1 MNDTEQSQA
10 IMFEPTD
17 DLELRA
23 GRGVG
28 VGADNDLELHAGRG
42 AGARADNDLES
53 HAGRRAGVGA
63 EEGRGEQGRGED
75 PHAREPQS
83 RSTDSRAR
91 EPITFEQG
99 YEELKGIVARLDDP
113 ELPIHEMFE
122 GFRRGKGLEKTL
134 RAYLQER
141 EGELAELE
149 EGNNLVEFEVVA
161 PSRKDWR

>member
-1 MNDTEQSQA
+1 MSADATGGDGRSQA
-10 IMFEPTD
+10 IVFEPTD

-23 GRGVG
+23 GR
-28 VGADNDLELHAGRG
+28 N
-42 AGARADNDLES
+42 
-53 HAGRRAGVGA
+53 
-63 EEGRGEQGRGED
+63 EGPQE
-75 PHAREPQS
+75 RE
-83 RSTDSRAR
+83 R
-91 EPITFEQG
+91 ITFEQG

-149 EGNNLVEFEVVA
+149 AGNNLAEFEIVA
-161 PSRKDWR
+161 PSDGSREPARSR

>member
-1 MNDTEQSQA
+1 VSDTATPSQA

-17 DLELRA
+17 DRQLRA
-23 GRGVG
+23 GRAIDV
-28 VGADNDLELHAGRG
+28 
-42 AGARADNDLES
+42 
-53 HAGRRAGVGA
+53 
-63 EEGRGEQGRGED
+63 EQ
-75 PHAREPQS
+75 REQ
-83 RSTDSRAR
+83 
-91 EPITFEQG
+91 ITFEQG

-149 EGNNLVEFEVVA
+149 EGNNLAEFEIVA
-161 PSRKDWR
+161 PSSGSPAAGR

>member
-1 MNDTEQSQA
+1 MNDTGQSQA
-10 IMFEPTD
+10 IIFEPTD

-23 GRGVG
+23 ERGAG
-28 VGADNDLELHAGRG
+28 SGGEAGRG
-42 AGARADNDLES
+42 
-53 HAGRRAGVGA
+53 GRS
-63 EEGRGEQGRGED
+63 QGK
-75 PHAREPQS
+75 
-83 RSTDSRAR
+83 DSQAP

-99 YEELKGIVARLDDP
+99 YEELKSIVARLDDP

-149 EGNNLVEFEVVA
+149 EGNNLAEFEIVA
-161 PSRKDWR
+161 PSNGRNTAAG

>member
-1 MNDTEQSQA
+1 VSDTAQSQA

-23 GRGVG
+23 GRGTQ
-28 VGADNDLELHAGRG
+28 EP
-42 AGARADNDLES
+42 
-53 HAGRRAGVGA
+53 
-63 EEGRGEQGRGED
+63 EQ
-75 PHAREPQS
+75 
-83 RSTDSRAR
+83 
-91 EPITFEQG
+91 ITFEQG

-141 EGELAELE
+141 EGELTELE
-149 EGNNLVEFEVVA
+149 EGNNLAEFEIVA
-161 PSRKDWR
+161 PSSVRDSSAT